1 MMIPLKEIL
10 KCEDE
15 EIHIPQLIQPIGY
28 FLAIELDSSIVLAVC
43 ENIEELFLERYRF
56 GTILE
61 HTLDLFLPELK
72 DIIEDYVKTSGVD
85 KRKFYKNFTA
95 SGLAYPFMNL
105 FVSSIEGTKIM
116 IELIPQQDSLINCN
130 DDGERYQNGVERVT
144 SCSSLEILYQ
154 KITDTILELTQ
165 YDRVMVYKFDS
176 NFNGEVLAES
186 KIANIES
193 LLNLHY
199 PAADIPVQAR
209 ELYLKN
215 RLRIIS
221 DVSYKPLKIVSFQKT
236 NIDMTYSFLRSVSP
250 YHLEYMKNMGVYA
263 SMSISIVVNG
273 KLWGLIAC
281 HHHKPYYPPLGIIT
295 MCEKISKIANSQ
307 IELLEEKEKES
318 DKSKF
323 IGHIDSVMFLLKQ
336 KVTSKNIDALIG
348 DNLIFIKS
356 LFQSDGFLYI
366 SEKNISSTDINL
378 TMGQLKSF
386 SEYIK
391 GLEIQESFITNELFN
406 TELSLEGEI
415 VQACAGVVI
424 VKVPNNPNGFFV
436 WTKIEQT
443 QTINWGGNPK
453 KEIGNTTISPRISFE
468 KFSQTVIDKSL
479 PWDSN
484 IEEKVEIFINR
495 FEDLLTVAS
504 ATNKIEEQN
513 TIINTLEEEK
523 SKNQSQLIDMLVG
536 MIEERDAYTAG
547 HTNRVAKFSVQ
558 IAKKMGLNNHDIDL
572 LEQAAKLHDIGK
584 IAIPDSVLLKPGKLS
599 KNEYNLIQQHL
610 TLGYAILS
618 KIDYYKP
625 VAEIMRYHHEKF
637 DGTGYPYNLQGEEIP
652 LLSHIM
658 IVADSL
664 DAMTSNRI
672 YQKRKTLQSS
682 VDEILSLSG
691 TFYHPLVVEAVV
703 AIYDEIKVSVEE
715 ANQLPLTNME
725 HERFSYFFK
734 DQMTGFF
741 NEAYLSLVL
750 HNEIPNINFDN
761 VAIIELHGMSQ
772 YNKLHSWHSGNL
784 LISKFA
790 QHISNIYG
798 TQLISRVFGD
808 DFAIL
813 FLDDAVMI
821 EEKIN
826 LWEDIQMENVYT
838 TFRKVGKEMLI
849 EELQLE

>member
-1 MMIPLKEIL
+1 MIRLKEIL

-28 FLAIELDSSIVLAVC
+28 FLAIEVDSSKVVAVC
-43 ENIEELFLERYRF
+43 ENIEELFVERYSF
-56 GTILE
+56 ETLLENTI
-61 HTLDLFLPELK
+61 DLFLPELK
-72 DIIEDYVKTSGVD
+72 AILDDYSKTSSVD

-105 FVSSIEGTKIM
+105 FVSSIEDRKII
-116 IELIPQQDSLINCN
+116 IELIPQQNVITPSN
-130 DDGERYQNGVERVT
+130 DNSEKYQNGVEKVT
-144 SCSSLEILYQ
+144 SCSSLEMLYQ
-154 KITDTILELTQ
+154 KITDTLLELTQ

-186 KIANIES
+186 KITNIKS

-221 DVSYKPLKIVSFQKT
+221 DVSYKPLKIVSFEKT

-336 KVTSKNIDALIG
+336 KVTSKNIDALIS

-366 SEKNISSTDINL
+366 SEKNIFSTDINL

-406 TELSLEGEI
+406 TELSLEEEI

-484 IEEKVEIFINR
+484 IEQKVEIFINR

-523 SKNQSQLIDMLVG
+523 SKNQSQLIYMLVG

-547 HTNRVAKFSVQ
+547 HTNRVAQFSVQ
-558 IAKKMGLNNHDIDL
+558 IAKQMGLNDDDIDL
-572 LEQAAKLHDIGK
+572 LEQSAKLHDIGK

-637 DGTGYPYNLQGEEIP
+637 DGTGYPYNLRGEEIP

-672 YQKRKTLQSS
+672 YQKRKTLQSA
-682 VDEILSLSG
+682 VDEIVSLSG

-703 AIYDEIKVSVEE
+703 AIYNDIKVSVEE
-715 ANQLPLTNME
+715 ENQLPLTNME

-761 VAIIELHGMSQ
+761 VAIIELHRMSQ

-790 QHISNIYG
+790 QYISNIYPS
-798 TQLISRVFGD
+798 QLIFRVFGD
-808 DFAIL
+808 DFVVVFKEEQIPCEDT
-813 FLDDAVMI
+813 FEQWKDVVI
-821 EEKIN
+821 E
-826 LWEDIQMENVYT
+826 DVYT
-838 TFRKVGKEMLI
+838 TFQKIDKTILFA
-849 EELQLE
+849 QLDEF